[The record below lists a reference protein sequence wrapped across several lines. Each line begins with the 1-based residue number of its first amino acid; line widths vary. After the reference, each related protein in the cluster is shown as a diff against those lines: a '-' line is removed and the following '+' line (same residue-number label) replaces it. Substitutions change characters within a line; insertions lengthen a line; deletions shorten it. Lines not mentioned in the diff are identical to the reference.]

1 MVRYLA
7 ALGIDAFA
15 TSMLAVVALAHSG
28 PGMIGL
34 ALVAAAGL
42 WLAVAATSGVPSGSA
57 RRARGLLV
65 GGLLLNTS
73 GSIAIGVASLV
84 ATCAQ
89 VTGEVPPTTGGP
101 LTPVTAVALLVVG
114 DVLSV
119 AYLRIVPAPR
129 YAS

>member
-7 ALGIDAFA
+7 ALGVDAFA
-15 TSMLAVVALAHSG
+15 TSVLAVVALTHGG

-42 WLAVAATSGVPSGSA
+42 WLAVAATSGVASGSA

-65 GGLLLNTS
+65 GGLVLNTS
-73 GSIAIGVASLV
+73 GSMAVGVVSIV

-89 VTGEVPPTTGGP
+89 VTGGVPQTTGGP

-119 AYLRIVPAPR
+119 VYLRIMAGHR

>member
-15 TSMLAVVALAHSG
+15 TSMLAVVALAHGG

-42 WLAVAATSGVPSGSA
+42 WLAVAATSGVPSGST

-89 VTGEVPPTTGGP
+89 GTGEVPPTTGGP
-101 LTPVTAVALLVVG
+101 LAPITALALLVVG

-119 AYLRIVPAPR
+119 VYLRIMAAHR